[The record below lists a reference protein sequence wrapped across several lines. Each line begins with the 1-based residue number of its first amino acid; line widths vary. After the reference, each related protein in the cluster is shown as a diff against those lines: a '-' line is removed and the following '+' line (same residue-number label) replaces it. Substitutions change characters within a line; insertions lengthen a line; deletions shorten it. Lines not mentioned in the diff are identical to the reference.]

1 MVTVAQHQVIDATE
15 LYTHKMVKMV
25 PKRAISL
32 PRAYADGSQALTGRT
47 DPGQSANSAAEAGGS
62 APPAGRRVLQSEP
75 YERHPSVQLCPA
87 LSSSVQP
94 LRAPTTRAGAAWRT
108 PSLAGGHLALPISI
122 VSLAAAGP
130 CPLFYHSLPTVK
142 ASQDPIHVE
151 GTTPSSPSMTSGGSR
166 DAPPR
171 WTPPAGPQQRA
182 EGLLSRLLSRRLLS
196 RSYLLCP

>member
-1 MVTVAQHQVIDATE
+1 MPLNCTLTKWLKWSQKGPFLSHARTQMGHR
-15 LYTHKMVKMV
+15 L
-25 PKRAISL
+25 SL
-32 PRAYADGSQALTGRT
+32 GGPTLASRPTQLLRR
-47 DPGQSANSAAEAGGS
+47 GGS
-62 APPAGRRVLQSEP
+62 APPTGRRVLQSEP
-75 YERHPSVQLCPA
+75 YDRHPSVQLCPA

-108 PSLAGGHLALPISI
+108 PSLAGGHPALPISI

-142 ASQDPIHVE
+142 ASRDPVHVE
-151 GTTPSSPSMTSGGSR
+151 GTTPSSPSVTSGGSR

>member
-1 MVTVAQHQVIDATE
+1 MPLNCTLTKWLKWSQKGPFLSHARTQMGHRLSLGGPTLASRPTQLLRRGPLRHLLGEGSCSRSPMT
-15 LYTHKMVKMV
+15 
-25 PKRAISL
+25 AI
-32 PRAYADGSQALTGRT
+32 
-47 DPGQSANSAAEAGGS
+47 
-62 APPAGRRVLQSEP
+62 PPSS
-75 YERHPSVQLCPA
+75 SVQLCPA
-87 LSSSVQP
+87 VQP

-108 PSLAGGHLALPISI
+108 PSLAGGHPALPISI

-130 CPLFYHSLPTVK
+130 CPLFYHSLLTVK